1 MGNCPRNRIPYSFD
15 QFAYQNQWD
24 HYSSTSFMCLLISLT
39 QCDIQSEFYSEEV
52 NMQSSM
58 LMYHRNSN
66 SNVSLPGTKFMVKY
80 TLSKLTYPHILL
92 PTVRWGLG
100 LPYGLDAHN
109 LIVQLILF
117 LVKLSQVLPCELKK
131 SFPLSLCWL
140 GKNSS

>member
-1 MGNCPRNRIPYSFD
+1 
-15 QFAYQNQWD
+15 
-24 HYSSTSFMCLLISLT
+24 
-39 QCDIQSEFYSEEV
+39 
-52 NMQSSM
+52 
-58 LMYHRNSN
+58 
-66 SNVSLPGTKFMVKY
+66 MVKY